1 MNDSAVTKGFHR
13 IFGLIYRGLEL
24 PAINAQH
31 KVVFQPFHRM
41 KKCPLFHVA
50 TQGLG
55 SHNISSMITRLY
67 LHVKALFLP
76 KWQVLPENN
85 GHSNC
90 LFIYAALGVQLA
102 AVWFSSS

>member
-13 IFGLIYRGLEL
+13 IFSLIYRELEL

-31 KVVFQPFHRM
+31 EVVFQPSNRM

-55 SHNISSMITRLY
+55 SHNISRVIARLY
-67 LHVKALFLP
+67 LRVKALFLP

-85 GHSNC
+85 GHSDR

-102 AVWFSSS
+102 AVWFSPS